1 MCLGLTT
8 DLGAQEQEA
17 YARFTQTDMTMEEG
31 NLQIFMGDAPASLLP
46 EPEPE
51 PEEEET
57 ADAEEP
63 EEVARIP
70 MMEEDEVEKLE
81 QQLDFQEVKPHP
93 LLPFLGLGPLPLLV
107 SRDFDAKFLI
117 ELVLRSSFRIR
128 RSWWRKRSLSRTAS
142 TSSRRSGTTR
152 PRWRRRTRSSSTSD
166 SLTRT
171 TASSEP

>member
-1 MCLGLTT
+1 
-8 DLGAQEQEA
+8 
-17 YARFTQTDMTMEEG
+17 MEEG
-31 NLQIFMGDAPASLLP
+31 NLQIFMGEAPASLLP

-93 LLPFLGLGPLPLLV
+93 LLPLSGLGPLPLPV

-117 ELVLRSSFRIR
+117 EVLCCAVLFEFVEVGGESDRSV
-128 RSWWRKRSLSRTAS
+128 
-142 TSSRRSGTTR
+142 
-152 PRWRRRTRSSSTSD
+152 
-166 SLTRT
+166 
-171 TASSEP
+171 EPLQHLRDGRGRHGRDGAGGRGRALPAIL

>member
-1 MCLGLTT
+1 M

-31 NLQIFMGDAPASLLP
+31 NLQIFMGEAPASLLP

-81 QQLDFQEVKPHP
+81 
-93 LLPFLGLGPLPLLV
+93 
-107 SRDFDAKFLI
+107 
-117 ELVLRSSFRIR
+117 
-128 RSWWRKRSLSRTAS
+128 
-142 TSSRRSGTTR
+142 
-152 PRWRRRTRSSSTSD
+152 
-166 SLTRT
+166 
-171 TASSEP
+171 